1 MESLQEFEA
10 GGARRVTTT
19 ATNLKL
25 GPTSNYI
32 NSNLYIIDFSR
43 RKDMLIFSHK
53 NYTRC
58 PTFNNRNCK
67 TCKRAK
73 KLQHTPERKKEI
85 IIKTRLRYDTDGEIF
100 REEI

>member
-10 GGARRVTTT
+10 GDARRVTTT

-43 RKDMLIFSHK
+43 RKDMLIFRHK

-67 TCKRAK
+67 TYKRAK
-73 KLQHTPERKKEI
+73 KKKIQHTPERKK
-85 IIKTRLRYDTDGEIF
+85 RNNH
-100 REEI
+100 